1 LRRDK
6 GSRNTV
12 MSETAVSTPIWD
24 FVLNYYGRKGVSE
37 ALIGLQDQ
45 HGIDVNMLLF
55 LMWMAAQGKCVAA
68 EDVEFVSTT
77 SHAWQRAVVVPIR
90 GVRRLLKENPPLVPA
105 EAAAAFRKKV
115 QAIELEG
122 EQLQLNA
129 MAALVERLK
138 PAQASPEE
146 AARRNVKTFEGV
158 AGKTFPPAAVDR
170 LAHALVE
177 VTDGR

>member
-1 LRRDK
+1 
-6 GSRNTV
+6 

-24 FVLNYYGRKGVSE
+24 FVLNYYGRKGVSD
-37 ALIGLQDQ
+37 ALIGLQDN

-55 LMWMAAQGKCVAA
+55 LMWMAAQGKCVAT
-68 EDVEFVSTT
+68 EDVKFVSTT

-90 GVRRLLKENPPLVPA
+90 AVRRLLKENAPLVPA

-129 MAALVERLK
+129 MAALVGRLK

-146 AARRNVKTFEGV
+146 AARRNVKTFEAV
-158 AGKTFPPAAVDR
+158 AGKTFPPAAVDGLVR
-170 LAHALVE
+170 ALVE
-177 VTDGR
+177 VTDGH